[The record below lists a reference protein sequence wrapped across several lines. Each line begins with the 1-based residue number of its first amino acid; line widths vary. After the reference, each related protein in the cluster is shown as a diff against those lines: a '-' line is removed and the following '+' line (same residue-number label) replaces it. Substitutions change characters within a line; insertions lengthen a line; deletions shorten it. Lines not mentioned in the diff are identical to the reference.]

1 MNKNILYILG
11 LIILT
16 ILILTISLVM
26 VFYADYSYFWFSLNV
41 IEIIASFIVM
51 IKDKTKLSKNK
62 DKAFVDRKAEFKT
75 IRKYIRAARNF
86 KKLRI
91 DISGK
96 PGIGVKSLI
105 YKTDFYFKNKF
116 FYECCKIS
124 KLEKD
129 IFLYWK
135 EFTNIDNYTDNEINV
150 IIKNKIERNKTYIF
164 FVENYIPSNEQYITK
179 SFNIWNGKEKSRL
192 VIVTGTHIYNNDIP
206 DKNSID
212 NSCYVRLNV
221 LEDEYIE
228 QICRNN
234 KLNNE
239 NYIKEIK
246 ELSKGIPAYAD
257 YLSRKSLPDETVDD
271 LEESV
276 NRILNSESN
285 LEVVLNILANQFLN
299 LHNDYK
305 IGSYDLEKLLNIDE
319 AGNTVIS
326 SWVFQLMN
334 DSIKVKLA
342 AKILETINS
351 QKLQNELFLLCKYL
365 LEDNAQN
372 FTKNLNAVFKNQDYN
387 LIYEFVDKIELFN
400 LKLDV
405 LKEWLKNKEV
415 FYLFYETYLKLGY
428 YYKANEFLKSI
439 EKTLDHPF
447 IYAHKEMSLID
458 VKLFIANID
467 YYHSINDF
475 ETSNHLIEILQSE
488 YYDKIS
494 NKNYNIQFKYAHNLR
509 HAGELDE
516 ADKLFQDIVNN
527 VPMNTVEYV
536 RSCYSIL
543 SDVTFKGKSQVCIN
557 GKIDNVFD
565 LLNELRQ
572 IKVKGQSDLEYS
584 IARHIGIYYK
594 RLEQD
599 YEKSYELFETIIA
612 SWKKNS
618 KVRIIYDF
626 YFEVAE
632 AYRLE
637 FIIKKRQKFYINA
650 LNYYELAILFAD
662 QNNDYNLMAN
672 ALMGKLLLEKS
683 RLSRKHQLTKE
694 LNDIQYYVDKSNSQ
708 INKFNYKIIARF
720 CTNNKSYSDLID
732 YSHANEWLYH
742 ENILKL
748 NKIDMLQL
756 TVM

>member
-1 MNKNILYILG
+1 MNKNALYIIV
-11 LIILT
+11 LIV
-16 ILILTISLVM
+16 LTISILTVSLVL
-26 VFYADYSYFWFSLNV
+26 VFCADYSYFWFSLNV
-41 IEIIASFIVM
+41 IEIVATFIVM

-62 DKAFVDRKAEFKT
+62 DKTFVDRKAEFKT
-75 IRKYIRAARNF
+75 ICKYVKSAKNF
-86 KKLRI
+86 KRLRI

-116 FYECCKIS
+116 FYECCRIS
-124 KLEKD
+124 QLEKD
-129 IFLYWK
+129 IVLYWK
-135 EFTNIDNYTDNEINV
+135 EFIDIDNYTDKEIG
-150 IIKNKIERNKTYIF
+150 IIINNKIKRNKTYIF
-164 FVENYIPSNEQYITK
+164 FVENYIKSNIDYIMK
-179 SFNIWNGKEKSRL
+179 LFDFWNPKEKGRL

-221 LEDEYIE
+221 LDDEYIE
-228 QICRNN
+228 QICKNN

-257 YLSRKSLPDETVDD
+257 YLSRKNLPDETVDD

-285 LEVVLNILANQFLN
+285 LEIALNILANQFLN

-305 IGSYDLEKLLNIDE
+305 IKSYDLEILLNIDE

-334 DSIKVKLA
+334 DSIKSKLTD
-342 AKILETINS
+342 KILETINS
-351 QKLQNELFLLCKYL
+351 QNCQNDLFLLCKYL
-365 LEDNAQN
+365 LEDNVQK
-372 FTKNLNAVFKNQDYN
+372 FTNNLNAIFKNQDYN

-415 FYLFYETYLKLGY
+415 FYIFYETYLKLGY
-428 YYKANEFLKSI
+428 YYKANEFLKSV

-475 ETSNHLIEILQSE
+475 ETSNHLVEILQSE

-509 HAGELDE
+509 HAGELNE
-516 ADKLFQDIVNN
+516 ADKLFQDIINN
-527 VPMNTVEYV
+527 APINTVEYV

-543 SDVTFKGKSQVCIN
+543 SDVTFRGKSQVCIN
-557 GKIDNVFD
+557 GKINNVFD

-572 IKVKGQSDLEYS
+572 IEVKGQNDLEYS

-594 RLEQD
+594 RQEQN
-599 YEKSYELFETIIA
+599 YNKSYEYFESVIA

-632 AYRLE
+632 AYRME
-637 FIIKKRQKFYINA
+637 FNIKKRQEFYINA

-662 QNNDYNLMAN
+662 QNNDCNLMAN

-683 RLSRKHQLTKE
+683 RISRKHQLTKE

-720 CTNNKSYSDLID
+720 CANNKNYSDLID

-742 ENILKL
+742 EEILKL